1 MKSRLILCVGHE
13 SRNILNKIPLVGAIL
28 RDNGFLLTTEHR
40 EVLTRVARASVALN
54 SEYGEDRILVVP
66 HHYDLK
72 QKIDW
77 INKNSTKN
85 DILLSVHL
93 NSSVYKNATGSE
105 IWYYGGSRESRLKG
119 LELARLQA
127 KTLLLKN
134 RGAKADTTNRHGRL
148 GIIRDTRPWAFLTEL
163 GFMSNPEDLKK
174 IRSYGTS
181 AIIELSKHLL
191 DGNS

>member
-1 MKSRLILCVGHE
+1 MESKLILCVGHE

-40 EVLTRVARASVALN
+40 EALTRVARASVALN
-54 SEYGEDRILVVP
+54 HEYGEDRILVVP

-77 INKNSTKN
+77 INKHGTKN
-85 DILLSVHL
+85 DYLLSVHL
-93 NSSVYKNATGSE
+93 NSSRYKNANGSE
-105 IWYYGGSRESRLKG
+105 VWYYGGSIASKKKAQ
-119 LELARLQA
+119 ELAKLQA

-134 RGAKADTTNRHGRL
+134 RGAKADITNRHGRL

-163 GFMSNPEDLKK
+163 GFMSNTEDLKK
-174 IRSYGTS
+174 IRTYGTS

-191 DGNS
+191 DGKS